1 MFEYNPSF
9 IKGLL
14 LIALAVSGNFV
25 GNTLGC
31 KTQYHM
37 TNNIYVKHLV
47 LIAIIYFTISFSS
60 DNSANPLSYIKTT
73 FLLWTLYLLFTKQT
87 ILFTGL
93 SALLLFTSYLLDSYI
108 NYYNDLISKETDE
121 NIKKDYQNTLDKITK
136 ARTFIFYSAVMMIVV
151 GFGMYFFEKYSE
163 YGNNFDILKF
173 ILGKTSCAS
182 LSS

>member
-37 TNNIYVKHLV
+37 TNNMYVKHLV

-60 DNSANPLSYIKTT
+60 DTSSNPLSYIKTT
-73 FLLWTLYLLFTKQT
+73 FLLWSMYLLFTKQN
-87 ILFTGL
+87 ILFTGI
-93 SALLLFTSYLLDSYI
+93 SALLLFTSYMLDSYVT
-108 NYYNDLISKETDE
+108 YYNDLISKETDE
-121 NIKKDYQNTLDKITK
+121 TTKNAYQNKLDIITK
-136 ARTFIFYSAVMMIVV
+136 ARSFIFYGAVVTIIV
-151 GFGMYFFEKYSE
+151 GFAMYFFDKYRE
-163 YGNNFDILKF
+163 YGKDFDILKF
-173 ILGKTSCAS
+173 ILGKTTCAS
-182 LSS
+182 LTS

>member
-1 MFEYNPSF
+1 MFEYNQSF

-37 TNNIYVKHLV
+37 TNNMYVKHMV

-60 DNSANPLSYIKTT
+60 DSSSNPLSYIKTT
-73 FLLWTLYLLFTKQT
+73 FLLWILYLLFTKQT
-87 ILFTGL
+87 IVFTGIT
-93 SALLLFTSYLLDSYI
+93 ALLLFTSYLLDSYVT
-108 NYYNDLISKETDE
+108 YYNDLISKETD
-121 NIKKDYQNTLDKITK
+121 DNTKNEYETTLNRITK
-136 ARTFIFYSAVMMIVV
+136 ARLIIFYGAIAMIVV
-151 GFGMYFFEKYSE
+151 GFSMYFFDKYVE
-163 YGNNFDILKF
+163 YGKDFNILKF